1 LPPTAIAAVSAVRI
15 DMILGKNVYLRLRRR
30 QMPIVELKLAKGRTV
45 EQKRAIVE
53 ALTESCVSILKVERE
68 WVSVVLI
75 EFERENWGV
84 GGELLCDMKE
94 K

>member
-1 LPPTAIAAVSAVRI
+1 
-15 DMILGKNVYLRLRRR
+15 
-30 QMPIVELKLAKGRTV
+30 MPIVELKLAKGRTV

-53 ALTESCVSILKVERE
+53 AFTESCVSILKVERE

-84 GGELLCDMKE
+84 GGELLCDLKE
-94 K
+94 E